1 MKNKIYPINCAVILS
16 QSDNELVFRTFS
28 GKLYKFK
35 SHIPLIVELVRKST
49 GGVSAEGIA
58 AVVSRETNIPEAVV
72 LEAIDDLMICRIL
85 VDSHEQLLLY
95 HTLTCNPPRYPSVLS
110 FSEIEELTQTRP
122 DYMAGEP
129 VAVYKDAVRVQLSFF
144 DLLQERHS
152 CRDFLESAVEAKK
165 LFAICRASYGY
176 QLKPVASAG
185 GLFPLSI
192 YFINRIDSKELPAG
206 VYQYDPKREELWQF
220 NRDFDPETIRY
231 ALNDEDCIF
240 GAPCI
245 FFICGDLGRHMKK
258 YSNAGYRYSFL
269 EAGHAVQNMTLAVG
283 ELGLGGVEYGGFC
296 DEAVKALLQMPEDV
310 YPLACYA
317 TGYEDPEKGRS
328 KYFAEKDRIKRIVE
342 KVVCNEIFDISPFL
356 IDDERFKRSNLRV
369 VVSKFKDERELQEYG
384 TGIASTYGVAYV
396 KSVMEAYERYIL
408 SYRRFDRQDRADKL
422 DGEYLNPTEYVPYSD
437 KQIQMCGL
445 SRFRTEDIVEWLCGY
460 NMAGECVYIPADLCY
475 DVMRKGKEPY
485 HMANTSGC
493 AAHFD
498 PEAAKNA
505 ALLELVERDAIVRS
519 WLYQQ
524 SPYQLETKE
533 FPENVRRRKERYEK
547 DGVPIF
553 VLLLSSDYAYTV
565 LTCSVKDSAPPYFVS
580 GAAASFSSVTEAIQK
595 AFDEWEASYILGGT
609 AEGSGIITPEKVISP
624 KDHGDLYR
632 YTNYNGKIAYL
643 LQGQQVKADE
653 IYINQLGNTSALS
666 PVFLNYQGF
675 VDNVYVVRA
684 FSKELIPVNFGYGM
698 DFLEHS
704 KVDKELLKEI
714 NFPHFFA

>member
-16 QSDNELVFRTFS
+16 QSDNEIVFRAFS
-28 GKLYKFK
+28 GELWKFK
-35 SHIPLIVELVRKST
+35 LHIPMIVELVRKST
-49 GGVSAEGIA
+49 GAVSAERIA

-72 LEAIDDLMICRIL
+72 TEAIDELITSGIL
-85 VDSHEQLLLY
+85 VDSHKQLLLY

-110 FSEIEELTQTRP
+110 FSELEELTQTRP

-129 VAVYKDAVRVQLSFF
+129 VAVYKDAAELRLSFF
-144 DLLQERHS
+144 DLLQKRHS
-152 CRDFLESAVEAKK
+152 CRDFLESPVEAEK

-206 VYQYDPKREELWQF
+206 VYQYDPKREELWQLS
-220 NRDFDPETIRY
+220 REFDLETIRY

-245 FFICGDLGRHMKK
+245 FFVCGDLGRHMKK
-258 YSNAGYRYSFL
+258 YSNAGYRYSLL
-269 EAGHAVQNMTLAVG
+269 ETGHAVQNMTLAVG

-296 DEAVKALLQMPEDV
+296 DEAVKALFQMPEDV
-310 YPLACYA
+310 FPLACYA
-317 TGYEDPEKGRS
+317 TGYEDFENGRF
-328 KYFAEKDRIKRIVE
+328 KYFSEKDRIKRIAE
-342 KVVCNEIFDISPFL
+342 KVVRNEKFDISPFL
-356 IDDERFKRSNLRV
+356 IDDKRFKNSNMRV
-369 VVSKFKDERELQEYG
+369 VVSGFKDERGLQEYG
-384 TGIASTYGVAYV
+384 TGIASTYGAAYV

-408 SYRRFDRQDRADKL
+408 SYRRFDLLERADKL
-422 DGEYLNPTEYVPYSD
+422 DGEYLDPTEYAPYSD

-445 SRFRTEDIVEWLCGY
+445 RRFSVENIVEWLCGY

-498 PEAAKNA
+498 LEAAKNA

-524 SPYQLETKE
+524 TPYQLGAKE
-533 FPENVRRRKERYEK
+533 FPEKVRRRKEQYER
-547 DGVPIF
+547 DGISIF
-553 VLLLSSDYAYTV
+553 VLLLPSDYAYAV

-580 GAAASFSSVTEAIQK
+580 GAAASFSSVSEAIQK
-595 AFDEWEASYILGGT
+595 AFDEWEVSYILDGT
-609 AEGSGIITPEKVISP
+609 AEKSRIITPEEVISP

-632 YTNYNGKIAYL
+632 YTNYNSKIAYL
-643 LQGQQVKADE
+643 LQGQRVEADE
-653 IYINQLGNTSALS
+653 VYVRQLGNISALS
-666 PVFLNYQGF
+666 PVFLNYHGF
-675 VDNVYVVRA
+675 VDNVHVVRA
-684 FSKELIPVNFGYGM
+684 FSKELIPINFGHGM
-698 DFLEHS
+698 DFFEHS
-704 KVDKELLKEI
+704 RVDKELLEEI